1 MATNVDILNL
11 DNKIKDYFKTLHN
24 QVDSK
29 QEKYDTLVEFKN
41 SLSDDD
47 DNFLIIDKYC
57 SELNDEIEE
66 KTQENRFNYYV
77 MDTFQI
83 LQDYHKIL
91 KKPIKVSFTYSK
103 PVDDNKKK
111 ELVKKYLKMASK
123 YVNLDNF
130 IDPPLKKTKKDKKN
144 KTLIVC
150 KNCNNRDDFEI
161 IENNIHICLLCSS
174 EQVVPSY
181 SSSYKDSDRINI
193 SSKYTYDRRI
203 HFRDQ
208 IKCLQAKENST
219 IDQAVFDDLEDQF
232 KKHFLLEGNEN
243 TPKQERYK
251 RISKQTILLFLKDL
265 GYTKYYENINLIHY
279 RITGNKPDD
288 ISHLEEKLLEDFDK
302 LTELY
307 DVMFKH
313 LKRKN
318 FINTKNILY
327 QLLKRHKHPVNES
340 DFTFLKTVDRQLFH
354 DDVSKQ
360 LFTKLGWNWSSLNF

>member
-1 MATNVDILNL
+1 MATTVDILNL
-11 DNKIKDYFKTLHN
+11 DNKIKEFFKSLYN
-24 QVDSK
+24 QVDNK

-41 SLSDDD
+41 SLCDND
-47 DNFLIIDKYC
+47 DNFLIIDRYC

-66 KTQENRFNYYV
+66 KAQENRFNYYI

-83 LQDYHKIL
+83 LEDYKKIL
-91 KKPIKVSFTYSK
+91 KKPIKVSFTSVK
-103 PVDDNKKK
+103 PMNNKEK
-111 ELVKKYLKMASK
+111 EALVKKYLKMAAK
-123 YVNLDNF
+123 YINLDAF
-130 IDPPLKKTKKDKKN
+130 LKSPPKKKKRKKP
-144 KTLIVC
+144 LVIC
-150 KNCNNRDDFEI
+150 QNCDNRVDFEVV
-161 IENNIHICLLCSS
+161 ENNIHICLHCSS

-203 HFRDQ
+203 HFRDA
-208 IKCLQAKENST
+208 IKCLQGKENST
-219 IDQAVFDDLEDQF
+219 IDQVVFDDLEDQF
-232 KKHFLLEGNEN
+232 RKHFLLEGDEN
-243 TPKQERYK
+243 TPKKERYK

-288 ISHLEEKLLEDFDK
+288 ITHLEEKLLEDFDK

-313 LKRKN
+313 LDRKN

-327 QLLKRHKHPVNES
+327 QLLKRHKHPVNQN